1 MGADDNQAGD
11 TLASLSWQLWIDGT
25 ALPNPGRISL
35 GLVLL
40 SPDGNS
46 QQREQLLDQRG
57 CNNEAELRA
66 LLAGLAW
73 AWEVGARSLT
83 IFSDS
88 DFVVRHVR
96 GEQSTQIAHLAAL
109 IAKAQSALAHIP
121 AHQLN
126 WIPRHKNSQA
136 DALARSAQGLSPKL
150 SAPKHQRNQRRQG
163 RRKRS

>member
-1 MGADDNQAGD
+1 MGADDNQAGGI
-11 TLASLSWQLWIDGT
+11 LASPSWQLWVDGT

-35 GLVLL
+35 GLVLTA
-40 SPDGNS
+40 PDGNS
-46 QQREQLLDQRG
+46 EQREQLLDRRG

-73 AWEVGARSLT
+73 TREAGIRSLT

-96 GEQSTQIAHLAAL
+96 GEQRTQITHLAAL
-109 IAKAQSALAHIP
+109 IAEAQSALTHIP

-150 SAPKHQRNQRRQG
+150 SAPKHQRSQRG
-163 RRKRS
+163 RKKRNRG

>member
-1 MGADDNQAGD
+1 MGADDNQAGG
-11 TLASLSWQLWIDGT
+11 TMTSPPWQLWIDGT

-35 GLVLL
+35 GLVLI

-46 QQREQLLDQRG
+46 EQREQLLDLRG

-66 LLAGLAW
+66 LLAGLVW
-73 AWEVGARSLT
+73 AKEVGVLSLT

-88 DFVVRHVR
+88 DFVVRHIREEQKTQITHLAVLIA
-96 GEQSTQIAHLAAL
+96 EAQST
-109 IAKAQSALAHIP
+109 LAHIP

-150 SAPKHQRNQRRQG
+150 SAPKHQRNQRRRG
-163 RRKRS
+163 KR